1 MHLCCAAHR
10 AIAHAQG
17 SQGIGRRDRG
27 QSAQPQ
33 RPAESGGEVRDWR
46 LAIREQAKRLNW
58 LTEAQAALGWGLILI
73 LAALLGA
80 VYLGQTSRIAGVGR
94 RVQVMQNEL
103 ERLKRENAALE
114 REVAEAQSLERLRQ
128 EAIRLGFVQ
137 SQPAD
142 IEYVIVPNYPADE
155 RPAANEALVTP
166 TPVATPAPP
175 PETIREALWLSLKT
189 RMGDLMQGE
198 ASE

>member
-1 MHLCCAAHR
+1 
-10 AIAHAQG
+10 
-17 SQGIGRRDRG
+17 
-27 QSAQPQ
+27 
-33 RPAESGGEVRDWR
+33 
-46 LAIREQAKRLNW
+46 
-58 LTEAQAALGWGLILI
+58 
-73 LAALLGA
+73 
-80 VYLGQTSRIAGVGR
+80 
-94 RVQVMQNEL
+94 MQNEL